1 VRPPPNATAAHIESR
16 TSLAR
21 DAASIRAIKQS
32 SSELYRATTDAGD
45 ANRMERDSGSVTA
58 AFHGRRSAVGA

>member
-1 VRPPPNATAAHIESR
+1 MPPPRTFESR

-21 DAASIRAIKQS
+21 DAASIRATKQG

-45 ANRMERDSGSVTA
+45 ANRMELDSEGGA
-58 AFHGRRSAVGA
+58 APFASLR